1 MIDYNMQNTCIRKLR
16 LSILFSLYFFSFCY
30 AQQNIVFPE
39 HPRFLYTDA
48 EIEILKNNQAELQGI
63 INQAD
68 AALNEP
74 LKIPEKE
81 GDWIFYYYCPKDN
94 TLLRPETETRH
105 ICPVCGSVYTDERTS
120 AAYRTHINYKIDK
133 NCVILAKAYAFTKD
147 EKYAERVKQILLTL
161 ARLYPSFER
170 HDRWGRKGL
179 LAVVGGRRYCQNL
192 DEAISAIDLA
202 CAYDLIANSSCLSDE
217 DRRTIEKFLK
227 DIVKEILKYQIFHG
241 GKNNHQT
248 WFNAAYS
255 VVGLV
260 TGDCDLMKESIYG
273 RFGLLW
279 QIENSITSDGLWYEG
294 TIAYHF
300 YALSAIQH
308 TLDAAKRTGLD
319 FSKNSR
325 LKSMW
330 LGVLQLSYPD
340 GKLPAFNDGDP
351 VDLKN
356 YSNFF
361 RWAFRYFGDAI
372 FSKYADTTNFA
383 QETELKST
391 NLSDI
396 GIAVLR
402 KGKGQ
407 NQVCAMLDYGI
418 HGDSHGHPDKLN
430 IVLFANGKEFLLDPG
445 RISYSVPEY
454 KTWCRTTVSHNTV
467 VIDKKDQQ
475 PATGKL
481 LYFEDNLEY
490 AVCFASCDSAY
501 PGYILKRFLVLTEKF
516 LVDVFVVEGG
526 KKAEIDWIIHFR
538 GQIKENKK
546 FFPTELNNPQGGYQ
560 HLKNLKMIDE
570 KNDPEIFEIYQDKES
585 TIKIFLLNNE
595 NSIILSGTGIGYHLK
610 DSVPFIM
617 QRKNSNVAT
626 FVAVYDFSSDVKEVR
641 MIPVYGEKG
650 SRLPEKEALGIR
662 ILTASE
668 TLDIGID
675 LRDKIS
681 YAAFANRKKFK
692 RFLFTRTQSLIKPP
706 PSKMSSL

>member
-1 MIDYNMQNTCIRKLR
+1 CT
-16 LSILFSLYFFSFCY
+16 
-30 AQQNIVFPE
+30 
-39 HPRFLYTDA
+39 
-48 EIEILKNNQAELQGI
+48 
-63 INQAD
+63 
-68 AALNEP
+68 
-74 LKIPEKE
+74 
-81 GDWIFYYYCPKDN
+81 KDN
-94 TLLRPETETRH
+94 TLLMPETETRH

-147 EKYAERVKQILLTL
+147 EKYSERVKQILLTL
-161 ARLYPSFER
+161 ARLYPLFER

-202 CAYDLIANSSCLSDE
+202 SAYDLIANSSCLSE
-217 DRRTIEKFLK
+217 QDREIIEKFLK

-255 VVGLV
+255 VVGLI
-260 TGDCDLMKESIYG
+260 TGDEELMKESIYG

-279 QIENSITSDGLWYEG
+279 QIENSITADGLWYEG

-300 YALSAIQH
+300 YALAAIQH
-308 TLDAAKRTGLD
+308 TLDAARRIGWD

-330 LGVLQLSYPD
+330 LGPLQLSYPD
-340 GKLPAFNDGDP
+340 GRLPAFNDGDP
-351 VDLKN
+351 LNLRN
-356 YSNFF
+356 YSQFF
-361 RWAFRYFGDAI
+361 LWASRYFGDTI
-372 FSKYADTTNFA
+372 FSKYADISNFV

-454 KTWCRTTVSHNTV
+454 RTWCRTTVSHNTI
-467 VIDKKDQQ
+467 VIDEKDQQ

-481 LYFEDNLEY
+481 LYFEDTDEY
-490 AVCFASCDSAY
+490 SVCFASCDSAY

-516 LVDVFVVEGG
+516 LVDVFSVEGR
-526 KKAEIDWIIHFR
+526 KKVDIDWIIHFR
-538 GQIKENKK
+538 GQIKEDKK
-546 FFPTELNNPQGGYQ
+546 FVVAELKNSENGYQ
-560 HLKNLKMIDE
+560 HLKNLRKIDE
-570 KNDPEIFEIYQDKES
+570 KNDPAIFEIFQDKENL
-585 TIKIFLLNNE
+585 IKLFLLKNE
-595 NSIILSGTGIGYHLK
+595 NSIILSGMGIGYHLK

-617 QRKNSNVAT
+617 RRKNSSVVT
-626 FVAVYDFSSDVKEVR
+626 FVAVYDFSSDVKEAR

-650 SRLPEKEALGIR
+650 SRLSENEVVGIK

-668 TLDIGID
+668 TFEIGVS

-681 YAAFANRKKFK
+681 VRVFDNREKFK
-692 RFLFTRTQSLIKPP
+692 RFLFRKV
-706 PSKMSSL
+706 